1 MEAVEKSLHAIKSDE
16 VGYRVLHYDIGNI
29 SESDIKT
36 AVGSKAKVIGFRVDI
51 DGSAKKLAE
60 KEGVEI
66 NNFDVIYELIEYIR
80 KEMENLLEPETR
92 RNFLGKVKI
101 LAVFKTDSR
110 SQIIGG
116 KVTSGKIMRGALVEV
131 TRNNAKLIS
140 GKITQLQHNKADST
154 EVKEGLECGMKF
166 EKSIP
171 SEWDIKEGDVLEA
184 YEEEK
189 ITRSL

>member
-1 MEAVEKSLHAIKSDE
+1 MFPVPWKL
-16 VGYRVLHYDIGNI
+16 
-29 SESDIKT
+29 
-36 AVGSKAKVIGFRVDI
+36 
-51 DGSAKKLAE
+51 KLAE
-60 KEGVEI
+60 KENISI
-66 NNFDVIYELIEYIR
+66 NTFDIIYNLIEYIR
-80 KEMENLLEPETR
+80 KEIESLMEPETR

-116 KVTSGKIMRGALVEV
+116 KVTSGKILRGALVDV

-140 GKITQLQHNKADST
+140 GKITQLQHNKADAV

-166 EKSIP
+166 EKITP
-171 SEWDIKEGDVLEA
+171 SEWDIKEGDTLEA

-189 ITRSL
+189 IARNL